1 MKKEMSHKGTGS
13 RRMFMLLD
21 MAVLLL
27 AILPAIVSC
36 SRRDIYRADH
46 GVPQCEITG
55 SLDSLFGSIFKP
67 GEPGGIIC
75 VTRNDSVVYKTAF
88 GMARLDSAERITDST
103 IFNISSA
110 SKIFTSAALL
120 KLADLGTISLD
131 DPLAKYFPEFPENIF
146 KKITIRHIL
155 THSSGLPD
163 MRPLN
168 MEQWNRY
175 LTCHNSV
182 FGHDKDYRLYGT
194 EDEHMQI
201 FQNLDTVAFE
211 AGTHYQRDDPAYIL
225 VAPLIERITGQSFDR
240 WMRDSIF
247 NPADMPDAFYFRAG
261 SRRPRLAHGYT
272 IADPSSR
279 PRSFRSNDGRWDEY
293 DYGEADYFLTKADRG
308 ACSTARGFLRW
319 NKALRCG
326 KIISDSS
333 LKLMESPIAVTDI
346 PDTWYGLGTA
356 IYAPDSMPRRIYHM
370 NSNGGFTAMEIYW
383 PDRDVGCVVFS
394 NRNDWKPM
402 TILHKLD
409 SIFMAKDW
417 I

>member
-120 KLADLGTISLD
+120 KLAELGTISLD

-247 NPADMPDAFYFRAG
+247 NPAEIGRA
-261 SRRPRLAHGYT
+261 SCRER
-272 IADPSSR
+272 
-279 PRSFRSNDGRWDEY
+279 
-293 DYGEADYFLTKADRG
+293 
-308 ACSTARGFLRW
+308 
-319 NKALRCG
+319 
-326 KIISDSS
+326 
-333 LKLMESPIAVTDI
+333 V
-346 PDTWYGLGTA
+346 
-356 IYAPDSMPRRIYHM
+356 
-370 NSNGGFTAMEIYW
+370 
-383 PDRDVGCVVFS
+383 
-394 NRNDWKPM
+394 
-402 TILHKLD
+402 
-409 SIFMAKDW
+409 
-417 I
+417 

>member
-1 MKKEMSHKGTGS
+1 
-13 RRMFMLLD
+13 MFMLLD

-120 KLADLGTISLD
+120 KLAELGTISLD

-225 VAPLIERITGQSFDR
+225 VAPLIERITGA
-240 WMRDSIF
+240 
-247 NPADMPDAFYFRAG
+247 PLLVG
-261 SRRPRLAHGYT
+261 S
-272 IADPSSR
+272 DQQ
-279 PRSFRSNDGRWDEY
+279 
-293 DYGEADYFLTKADRG
+293 RG
-308 ACSTARGFLRW
+308 HC
-319 NKALRCG
+319 
-326 KIISDSS
+326 
-333 LKLMESPIAVTDI
+333 
-346 PDTWYGLGTA
+346 
-356 IYAPDSMPRRIYHM
+356 
-370 NSNGGFTAMEIYW
+370 
-383 PDRDVGCVVFS
+383 GCVKCSDIGAYDTCPHGCVYCYANFR
-394 NRNDWKPM
+394 RNVAAGRRKACDIHSPLLCDRIKETDRITERPVKSCKQGYQQL
-402 TILHKLD
+402 TLFD
-409 SIFMAKDW
+409 
-417 I
+417 